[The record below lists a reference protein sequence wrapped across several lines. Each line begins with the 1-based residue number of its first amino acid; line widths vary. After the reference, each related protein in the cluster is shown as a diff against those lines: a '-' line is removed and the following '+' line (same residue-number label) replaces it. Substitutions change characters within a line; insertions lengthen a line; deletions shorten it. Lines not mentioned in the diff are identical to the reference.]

1 MSLWGKLKRAV
12 LQYFNDA
19 DASSIFIATAL
30 YALIAW
36 LLLYWAGE
44 TPLTDPVDFLY
55 YLAVTSSTVGYGDYS
70 PVTPTGKLVVSL
82 FIIPVGLSIFAL
94 VIGRIAAFASAQW
107 QKNIKGLKNIME
119 KNHILVIG
127 WNGERTM
134 QLLQLLLAE
143 REQSIEKNEIVL
155 CVRADITNPMP
166 GEIGFVRV
174 ASFNRDIDMNKAN
187 VRHAKTILIDNPE
200 DDMTMTT
207 SLYCSKHNPTAHIVA
222 YFNDESLVELLQQ
235 HCPNVECTPSVAVE
249 MLAKSAFDPGSSLLH
264 HDLLSVEAGQEQ
276 YSTVVPEACHGMS
289 VETVFFGLKKIHNA
303 IFIGY
308 AKAADKQHIIV
319 NPDFSDNISAG
330 DRLFYIACSRINEL
344 NWEAL

>member
-1 MSLWGKLKRAV
+1 MTVWNKVKRV
-12 LQYFNDA
+12 VMQYFNQA
-19 DASSIFIATAL
+19 NALTILVGTLL
-30 YALIAW
+30 YAVIAW
-36 LLLYWAGE
+36 FLLYLAKE

-70 PVTPTGKLVVSL
+70 PTTPMGKLVVSL

-94 VIGRIAAFASAQW
+94 VIGRIAAFASNQW

-119 KNHILVIG
+119 TNHILVIG

-134 QLLQLLLAE
+134 QLLQLLIAE
-143 REQSIEKNEIVL
+143 REQSLEKNEIVL
-155 CVRADITNPMP
+155 CVRADITNPLP
-166 GEIGFVRV
+166 GVIEFVKV
-174 ASFNRDIDMNKAN
+174 ASFNRDSDMYKAN
-187 VRHAKTILIDNPE
+187 ITQAKTILIDNPE

-207 SLYCSKHNPTAHIVA
+207 ALYCSKNNTDAHIVA

-264 HDLLSVEAGQEQ
+264 HDLLSVAAGQEQ
-276 YSTVVPEACHGMS
+276 YSTIVPADISNLAIEN
-289 VETVFFGLKKIHNA
+289 VFLGLKKVHNA

-308 AKAADKQHIIV
+308 AKANDKQHIIV
-319 NPDFSDNISAG
+319 NPDFDDAVSPG
-330 DRLFYIACSRINEL
+330 DRLFYIACSRINSIE
-344 NWEAL
+344 WEKL